1 MREGDHGGICGGGIV
16 GARGLTTG
24 TCIGPNIRSAWSSRG
39 RRTGAPDKRI
49 GTGKVCIVGGLAKDA
64 QFRHAGGMAI
74 KNLLDDFQNA
84 LSIAQAGIKGT
95 MKSLKQAQSQ
105 AKKRT
110 VRKRTPKKK
119 VHDGGMK
126 KPKAKRKQKRRVRN
140 PSDLV
145 IKARAA
151 VPRKPNK
158 QKPARKSKSKYW
170 P

>member
-1 MREGDHGGICGGGIV
+1 MRAGDHCGICGGGIM
-16 GARGLTTG
+16 GARGLTMG
-24 TCIGPNIRSAWSSRG
+24 TCIDPNIRSAWSSKG
-39 RRTGAPDKRI
+39 RRTGATDKRI
-49 GTGKVCIVGGLAKDA
+49 GTGKVCIVGVLAKDA

-119 VHDGGMK
+119 VPAGGRT
-126 KPKAKRKQKRRVRN
+126 KPTVKRKQKQRVRN
-140 PSDLV
+140 PSNLV

-151 VPRKPNK
+151 VSRKPSK
-158 QKPARKSKSKYW
+158 QTPARKSKSKYW